1 MSTPTGIDHS
11 LPYTAVVMVRENGEN
26 ARSYPLPAGYHYA
39 AFTPEDEAQWVQLQ
53 AEVTHVESL
62 EQGRELFRQE
72 FLQAGADV
80 PCAECPGYRDV
91 VERTILVKTEDNRL
105 VGAAT
110 LWMGD
115 TFGETWQRVHW
126 VAVHPAHQ
134 GKGLA
139 KCMLSRMLQLYE
151 ELGCKAPIY
160 LTTQTRTYRA
170 ARVYAQMGFAPYM
183 GEKPRNWPFR
193 SDLPKGSFRE
203 ENEAA
208 WELIR
213 QKLTQAGLRIP

>member
-1 MSTPTGIDHS
+1 MSVLAGIDHS
-11 LPYTAVVMVRENGEN
+11 LPYTAVVMVRENGDN

-39 AFTPEDEAQWVQLQ
+39 VFTPEDEEKWVRLQ

-62 EQGRELFRQE
+62 RQGRELFRQE
-72 FLQAGADV
+72 FLQAGEDV
-80 PCAECPGYRDV
+80 PCWECPGYRDV
-91 VERTILVKTEDNRL
+91 VERTVLVKDEEDRL

-115 TFGETWQRVHW
+115 TFGAVWQRVHW
-126 VAVHPAHQ
+126 VAVAPDHQ

-139 KCMLSRMLQLYE
+139 KCMLSRMLELYR
-151 ELGCKAPIY
+151 ELDCRSPIY

-183 GEKPRNWPFR
+183 GGKPVNWPFR
-193 SDLPKGSFRE
+193 SDLPQNTFEE
-203 ENEAA
+203 ENQAA
-208 WELIR
+208 WDLIR
-213 QKLTQAGLRIP
+213 QKLAEAGLSIP